1 MTGELA
7 GAAAGAVLATGVA
20 TYVGVRLH
28 RRMPIVTWRA
38 WVAGFPVRPL
48 AWTLA
53 AAATLTLA
61 ATAVVAVITISR
73 QDHPDAAANGDPPS
87 PAAVPVTSS
96 PLPGSRQT
104 RSASSASPSDPSDP
118 AGSDGLA
125 DDADLVW
132 RDPGRREL
140 VTGTAAGLGGSPL
153 AAASG

>member
-7 GAAAGAVLATGVA
+7 GAAAGAVLATGIA

-48 AWTLA
+48 AWALA

-73 QDHPDAAANGDPPS
+73 QDHPHAAANGDPTS
-87 PAAVPVTSS
+87 PAAVPVTTSR
-96 PLPGSRQT
+96 LPGSRLT
-104 RSASSASPSDPSDP
+104 RSASSSDPS
-118 AGSDGLA
+118 GS
-125 DDADLVW
+125 
-132 RDPGRREL
+132 
-140 VTGTAAGLGGSPL
+140 
-153 AAASG
+153 

>member
-1 MTGELA
+1 
-7 GAAAGAVLATGVA
+7 
-20 TYVGVRLH
+20 
-28 RRMPIVTWRA
+28 MPIVTWRA

-104 RSASSASPSDPSDP
+104 RSASSASPSDP
-118 AGSDGLA
+118 AG
-125 DDADLVW
+125 
-132 RDPGRREL
+132 
-140 VTGTAAGLGGSPL
+140 AGGAGGSGAP
-153 AAASG
+153 AALR

>member
-48 AWTLA
+48 AWALA

-73 QDHPDAAANGDPPS
+73 QDHPDAPTNGDPPR
-87 PAAVPVTSS
+87 PTAVPVTSS
-96 PLPGSRQT
+96 RLPGSRLT

-118 AGSDGLA
+118 AGSAGSDG
-125 DDADLVW
+125 
-132 RDPGRREL
+132 
-140 VTGTAAGLGGSPL
+140 S
-153 AAASG
+153 